1 MLWYVNTYNL
11 IKCIKL
17 STMCISFFIIFAVK
31 FIDACNEL
39 CKICEIPT
47 LEKYGIDKDEFFTNM
62 DKMADDAM
70 ASGSP
75 SNTIKELNKDDLLNI
90 YKELWK

>member
-1 MLWYVNTYNL
+1 MTELMTVLL
-11 IKCIKL
+11 IWLVKSDKIAAK
-17 STMCISFFIIFAVK
+17 K

-47 LEKYGIDKDEFFTNM
+47 LEKYGIDKDEFFANM
-62 DKMADDAM
+62 DKMADDAL

-75 SNTIKELNKDDLLNI
+75 ANTIREVAKQDILDI
-90 YKELWK
+90 YASLWN